1 MHFLSNMTDIQLAAS
16 RHLKEKASNI
26 YYQETTSKMRL
37 SKPQKPVFKK
47 LMRGF
52 CPNMYIIQ
60 GFGTSYSNPF
70 LKTSISGVVNQPPS
84 HQPGVQ
90 LIKGIPTKGITTAVA
105 QFLERNRGDIPE

>member
-16 RHLKEKASNI
+16 RHLKEKTSNI

-37 SKPQKPVFKK
+37 SEPQKPVFKK

-52 CPNMYIIQ
+52 CYVYHTGLWYVI
-60 GFGTSYSNPF
+60 F
-70 LKTSISGVVNQPPS
+70 LPLSQNVQKSGVVNQPSDVSSPFS
-84 HQPGVQ
+84 VQ

-105 QFLERNRGDIPE
+105 QFLERDPV

>member
-16 RHLKEKASNI
+16 PHLKAKASNI
-26 YYQETTSKMRL
+26 YYQEITSKMRL
-37 SKPQKPVFKK
+37 SEPQKPVFKK

-52 CPNMYIIQ
+52 CYVYHTGLWYVI
-60 GFGTSYSNPF
+60 F
-70 LKTSISGVVNQPPS
+70 LPLSQNVQKSGVVNQPPS

-105 QFLERNRGDIPE
+105 QFLERNRGVIPE